1 MNIILVISAS
11 LWTWIVARCIAFGPH
26 KKAICWQPNM
36 NADTW
41 YRLTTLPAKI
51 PHQMFTY
58 MPLFI
63 AVSTITPLYM
73 QNEAIHAA
81 TVLILLSE
89 HTYVPIFVAH
99 IHTKQTLAT
108 WAAINI
114 IINILLI
121 LALKSPI
128 LAITTICKIGL
139 HTWFMTTELYMIYN
153 NIQIQRETPA
163 YEERKNR
170 VITV

>member
-26 KKAICWQPNM
+26 KKAICWKPNM

-41 YRLTTLPAKI
+41 YRLTTLPVKI
-51 PHQMFTY
+51 PHQMFNY

-63 AVSTITPLYM
+63 AVSTITPLYI
-73 QNEAIHAA
+73 QNELIHAA

-108 WAAINI
+108 WAGINI
-114 IINILLI
+114 IMNILLI
-121 LALKSPI
+121 HALKSHFF
-128 LAITTICKIGL
+128 AITIIIKIGL
-139 HTWFMTTELYMIYN
+139 HLWFMTTEIYMIYN
-153 NIQIQRETPA
+153 NIPIQRNTPE
-163 YEERKNR
+163 YEARKTR
-170 VITV
+170 IIDI